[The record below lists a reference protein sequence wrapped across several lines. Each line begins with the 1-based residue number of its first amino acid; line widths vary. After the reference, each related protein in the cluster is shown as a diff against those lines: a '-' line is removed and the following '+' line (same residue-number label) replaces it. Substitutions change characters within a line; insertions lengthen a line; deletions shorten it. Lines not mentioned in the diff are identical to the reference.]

1 LRVIRRL
8 SASTAVT
15 SIVTAL
21 VVYSVAQAQD
31 NSARKTSIK
40 NFGCINTN
48 YFRGAQPN
56 SVGYKQLAALGV
68 KTVIDLQKDGPEN
81 EQSLVEA
88 EGMKFFR
95 IRMSD
100 SDTPSMDQADEFLR
114 LVNDPANHPVYVH
127 CKGGRHRTGA
137 MTAIY
142 RITQD
147 GWSDKQAYQ
156 EMKQF
161 DFSYGFGHGSLK
173 EFVFDFYANQER
185 SKQTVSTVAPA
196 SSSTR

>member
-1 LRVIRRL
+1 
-8 SASTAVT
+8 
-15 SIVTAL
+15 
-21 VVYSVAQAQD
+21 
-31 NSARKTSIK
+31 
-40 NFGCINTN
+40 
-48 YFRGAQPN
+48 
-56 SVGYKQLAALGV
+56 
-68 KTVIDLQKDGPEN
+68 
-81 EQSLVEA
+81 
-88 EGMKFFR
+88 
-95 IRMSD
+95 MSD

>member
-1 LRVIRRL
+1 MIRRL
-8 SASTAVT
+8 SASKAAASVVAVL
-15 SIVTAL
+15 A
-21 VVYSVAQAQD
+21 VYSLAQAQET
-31 NSARKTSIK
+31 STRKSSIK

-56 SVGYKQLAALGV
+56 STGYKELAALGV
-68 KTVIDLQKDGPEN
+68 KTVIDLQKDGPED
-81 EQSLVEA
+81 EQQHVEA

-100 SDTPSMDQADEFLR
+100 SETPSMEQADEFLKI
-114 LVNDPANHPVYVH
+114 VNDPANHPVYVH

-147 GWSDKQAYQ
+147 GWSDRQAYQ

-161 DFSYGFGHGSLK
+161 DFNYGFGHGSLK
-173 EFVFDFYANQER
+173 DFVFDFYANQER
-185 SKQTVSTVAPA
+185 NKQTVSTTATSSA
-196 SSSTR
+196 SSTR